1 MKRRLLPLL
10 IIASLTLAGCNTR
23 QSEVID
29 LNADSKATQT
39 LQPQTNEAQ
48 TKQGATMADYRGDVK
63 ELKIEDTVVGTGPE
77 VKAGDT
83 IEVHYTG
90 KLLDGKVF
98 DSSIPR
104 GQTASFGIG
113 IGQVIEGWDKGLIG
127 MKVGGTRVLTI
138 PPEMGYGARGAGASI
153 PPDASLIFEVQLV
166 SIK

>member
-1 MKRRLLPLL
+1 
-10 IIASLTLAGCNTR
+10 
-23 QSEVID
+23 
-29 LNADSKATQT
+29 
-39 LQPQTNEAQ
+39 
-48 TKQGATMADYRGDVK
+48 MADYRGDVT
-63 ELKIEDTVVGTGPE
+63 ELKIEDTKVGTGQE
-77 VKAGDT
+77 VKVGDT